1 MAYGLLLMGRG
12 SISVRDV
19 SVSSAPI
26 TGPAVPGVP
35 MNP

>member
-12 SISVRDV
+12 SISVHNLT
-19 SVSSAPI
+19 VSSAPI